1 MIYSAVFFEKAKEYK
16 ELLKLNKKDSARA
29 TMYAEVLRV
38 ISSFENGIAS
48 AIIQEFGQTGSL
60 LSIRRVQALIKEQ
73 AESAAMKPFLYDAR
87 QIMAS
92 RDLGFRDVFHE
103 NISDYLKS
111 LSPEDFER
119 FIGSESLDLE
129 KLLDND
135 ENRAVLNRLK
145 Q

>member
-1 MIYSAVFFEKAKEYK
+1 MAYWSFVKA
-16 ELLKLNKKDSARA
+16 
-29 TMYAEVLRV
+29 
-38 ISSFENGIAS
+38 
-48 AIIQEFGQTGSL
+48 
-60 LSIRRVQALIKEQ
+60 
-73 AESAAMKPFLYDAR
+73 
-87 QIMAS
+87 
-92 RDLGFRDVFHE
+92 
-103 NISDYLKS
+103 

>member
-1 MIYSAVFFEKAKEYK
+1 
-16 ELLKLNKKDSARA
+16 
-29 TMYAEVLRV
+29 
-38 ISSFENGIAS
+38 
-48 AIIQEFGQTGSL
+48 
-60 LSIRRVQALIKEQ
+60 
-73 AESAAMKPFLYDAR
+73 MKPFLYDAR
-87 QIMAS
+87 QKMAS
-92 RDLGFRDVFHE
+92 RDLGFRDVLHE
-103 NISDYLKS
+103 NISDYLKA